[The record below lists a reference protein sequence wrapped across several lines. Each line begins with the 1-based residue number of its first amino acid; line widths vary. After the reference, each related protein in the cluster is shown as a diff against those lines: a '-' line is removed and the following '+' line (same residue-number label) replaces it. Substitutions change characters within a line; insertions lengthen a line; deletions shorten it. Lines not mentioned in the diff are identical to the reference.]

1 MISVLITLIIIII
14 IIIIGARG
22 NLGRWVYSIKN
33 F

>member
-1 MISVLITLIIIII
+1 MISVLITLIII

-22 NLGRWVYSIKN
+22 NLGRWVYSVKN